1 MNPRVFNP
9 FPVIT
14 TERLTLRALSM
25 EDAES
30 IFKLR
35 SDAEINK
42 YLDRQPCT
50 SIEDAYNFIGKILEG
65 IHANT
70 FIYWVV
76 TLTESKTFLGTICLF
91 SFSDNNDQCEIGFEL
106 STSYQGQGI
115 MKEAA
120 NAVIDYVFKVLE
132 IKKIEAITHKNNQSS
147 IKLLEALH
155 FKIDSSSIEDN
166 PKCISYSLIIPVE
179 KS

>member
-14 TERLTLRALSM
+14 TERLTLRSLSV

-42 YLDRQPCT
+42 YLDRQPST
-50 SIEDAYNFIGKILEG
+50 SIEDAYNFIGKISEG
-65 IHANT
+65 VHANT

-106 STSYQGQGI
+106 STSYQRQGI

-120 NAVIDYVFKVLE
+120 NAVIDYVFKVLQ
-132 IKKIEAITHKNNQSS
+132 IKKIEAITHKNNLSS

-155 FKIDSSSIEDN
+155 FKSDSSIPKDN
-166 PKCISYSLIIPVE
+166 PDCITYTLMSSVG